1 MNDLIDKLQDA
12 LATANSLKT
21 GERSEEQRRL
31 AILCTELEKNVAWV
45 LYTYTV
51 A

>member
-1 MNDLIDKLQDA
+1 MNELIAKLRDA

-31 AILCTELEKNVAWV
+31 AILCSKLEKAYAWA
-45 LYTYTV
+45 LYTTH